1 MTRATRIT
9 CMVLATL
16 VPPTDALGTQGD
28 RIGPN
33 ASPCAQKSAGK
44 KGGTP
49 LCEGFNFYTEF
60 DEQFAGYTEVAPE
73 LLHVERDA
81 PTYLITSQSMFHHP
95 PFIETHPSQFSL
107 HAPLDTTEATTPP
120 SKNPGS

>member
-1 MTRATRIT
+1 MTRASRIT

-16 VPPTDALGTQGD
+16 VPPTAALGTQGD
-28 RIGPN
+28 LIGPN
-33 ASPCAQKSAGK
+33 ASPCVQKSAGK

-81 PTYLITSQSMFHHP
+81 PTYLMTSQAIFHHP
-95 PFIETHPSQFSL
+95 PFIEAKPSRFSL
-107 HAPLDTTEATTPP
+107 HAPVGMLAL
-120 SKNPGS
+120 

>member
-16 VPPTDALGTQGD
+16 VPPTGALGTQGD
-28 RIGPN
+28 LIGPY
-33 ASPCAQKSAGK
+33 ASPCVQKPAGEM
-44 KGGTP
+44 GGTP
-49 LCEGFNFYTEF
+49 LGEGCNFYTEF

-81 PTYLITSQSMFHHP
+81 PTYLITSQAMFHHP
-95 PFIETHPSQFSL
+95 PFIDVCARSRALACMHVPTDR
-107 HAPLDTTEATTPP
+107 A
-120 SKNPGS
+120 

>member
-1 MTRATRIT
+1 MISSDPTPVRA
-9 CMVLATL
+9 CKNHAE
-16 VPPTDALGTQGD
+16 
-28 RIGPN
+28 
-33 ASPCAQKSAGK
+33 K

-81 PTYLITSQSMFHHP
+81 PTYLMTSQAIFHHP
-95 PFIETHPSQFSL
+95 PFIEAKPSRFSL
-107 HAPLDTTEATTPP
+107 HAPVGMLAL
-120 SKNPGS
+120 